1 MEPGPGRR
9 GEELREDAPG
19 TRGTAELVTL
29 SGRVSRQDRPP
40 GGSIRVPTSWLLKAR
55 PGPEPGWGSS
65 WWDRNP
71 DRRWRLGL
79 WLSWV
84 GHHPG
89 EQPGDF
95 HL

>member
-1 MEPGPGRR
+1 MP
-9 GEELREDAPG
+9 A
-19 TRGTAELVTL
+19 
-29 SGRVSRQDRPP
+29 
-40 GGSIRVPTSWLLKAR
+40 SWLLKAR
-55 PGPEPGWGSS
+55 PGPDPGWGSS